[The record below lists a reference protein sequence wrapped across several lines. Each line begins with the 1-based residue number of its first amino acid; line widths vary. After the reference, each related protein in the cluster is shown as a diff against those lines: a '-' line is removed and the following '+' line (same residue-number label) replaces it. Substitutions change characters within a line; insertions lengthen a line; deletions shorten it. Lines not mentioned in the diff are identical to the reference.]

1 MEKLIVIDGNSLANR
16 AFYAI
21 PILSNSKGVITNAV
35 YGFTNMLMRLL
46 RQEQPDYVAVAFDVS
61 RKVFRHEQYADYKA
75 QRKGMPEELRGQMDL
90 IKEVLRAM
98 NIAIYELSGYEGD
111 DVIGTMVRWAEQR
124 EISSIIVTGDKDSLQ
139 LISEHTSVYL
149 TKKGISELGR
159 YDYAAF
165 TEEYGLVP
173 DQIRDL
179 KGLMGDASDNIPGVP
194 GVGEKTALK
203 LLHQYGTVEEL
214 YQHLEDF
221 AGKKLGEKLQ
231 ENQDKAFLSKELATI
246 YCQVP
251 LEFDQA
257 VMARREFDREKLIAL
272 YQELELRALLKD
284 LASQYPEPE
293 AADMEQETSISYQ
306 AQSVIHLAEPE
317 DLQQLVQKQSPQII
331 TLIVNRTPGNI
342 MTAQVTSMGLLVE
355 EQPYYIACEG
365 RFSQFAQGLRSWL
378 EDGEITILTDDAK
391 KLYSAFLPEG
401 IGMKALYW
409 DSLLIAYLLNP
420 ESKDLSLEALLA
432 EQFNVTLPEDPVEH
446 LCGLLKGIYILS
458 EPMVHRLEQEHLLEL
473 YAKIELPLSELLAT
487 MEYEGVRIDTAY
499 LQQLG
504 AELRVRIDQLAEKL
518 YETAGERFNLNSSKQ
533 LGVILFE
540 KMGLPV
546 IKKTKTGYSTDAEV
560 LDTLAQEYEFVKDIL
575 AYRQLTKLNST
586 YIEGILKLVDPE
598 TAKVHTTFNQTITAT
613 GRLSSTEPNLQ
624 NIPIKN
630 RRGQTDS
637 QSFYAIQTW

>member
-1 MEKLIVIDGNSLANR
+1 M
-16 AFYAI
+16 
-21 PILSNSKGVITNAV
+21 
-35 YGFTNMLMRLL
+35 
-46 RQEQPDYVAVAFDVS
+46 
-61 RKVFRHEQYADYKA
+61 
-75 QRKGMPEELRGQMDL
+75 
-90 IKEVLRAM
+90 
-98 NIAIYELSGYEGD
+98 
-111 DVIGTMVRWAEQR
+111 
-124 EISSIIVTGDKDSLQ
+124 Q

-231 ENQDKAFLSKELATI
+231 ENQEQCFLSKELATI

-257 VMARREFDREKLIAL
+257 VMARREFDREKMIAL

-293 AADMEQETSISYQ
+293 TADMEQETPISYQ

-342 MTAQVTSMGLLVE
+342 MTARVTSMGLLVE

-378 EDGEITILTDDAK
+378 EDEEITILTDDAK

-420 ESKDLSLEALLA
+420 KA
-432 EQFNVTLPEDPVEH
+432 
-446 LCGLLKGIYILS
+446 
-458 EPMVHRLEQEHLLEL
+458 
-473 YAKIELPLSELLAT
+473 
-487 MEYEGVRIDTAY
+487 RIC
-499 LQQLG
+499 
-504 AELRVRIDQLAEKL
+504 
-518 YETAGERFNLNSSKQ
+518 
-533 LGVILFE
+533 
-540 KMGLPV
+540 P
-546 IKKTKTGYSTDAEV
+546 
-560 LDTLAQEYEFVKDIL
+560 
-575 AYRQLTKLNST
+575 
-586 YIEGILKLVDPE
+586 
-598 TAKVHTTFNQTITAT
+598 
-613 GRLSSTEPNLQ
+613 
-624 NIPIKN
+624 
-630 RRGQTDS
+630 
-637 QSFYAIQTW
+637 